1 MAKFKNTKSWKTKI
15 IEGRRNM
22 ICMNSD
28 LEKSKYPYW
37 GPDDGE
43 SKCNEWVEVG
53 HNTDMVLCSY
63 CTRRSLEL

>member
-15 IEGRRNM
+15 VEGRRNM

-28 LEKSKYPYW
+28 LEKSKYPDW
-37 GPDDGE
+37 GPNDGG

-53 HNTDMVLCSY
+53 HNTDMVLCSF

>member
-1 MAKFKNTKSWKTKI
+1 
-15 IEGRRNM
+15 M

-28 LEKSKYPYW
+28 LDKSKYPDW
-37 GPDDGE
+37 GPDGGE